1 MPRKGKGKPPKL
13 DVYTVLYPSW
23 IIVIRGHS
31 YFQFD
36 TQEVVDMSHFPSL
49 DPRASG
55 QGSTAKVRLSLAA
68 KVDSGVSEFV

>member
-49 DPRASG
+49 DPRK
-55 QGSTAKVRLSLAA
+55 GSTTKVRLSLAA